1 MKLKKEK
8 PLFDKS
14 WKNIK
19 MKTGIELA
27 QLEIEDPLELI
38 KMQMAVITDVDM
50 DHIEKLP
57 MGAIIEFTKE
67 YEFIGKLPEK
77 KLTKTIKHKGK
88 RYGICEFD
96 KMSLAQF
103 VDIEEYYNG
112 GLLDNLHRMLSVF
125 YLPIKSRNIITGKYT
140 LEEYEPDPE
149 RENMFLEMDMEFI
162 WSTTL
167 FFYHIGQEYIKLMNH
182 YLVQQNQMVKTMAK
196 IKKEEE
202 R

>member
-1 MKLKKEK
+1 MNWRKEK

-14 WKNIK
+14 WKDIT
-19 MKTGIELA
+19 MRTGIELA

-38 KMQMAVITDVDM
+38 KMQMAVIMDEDM

-77 KLTKTIKHKGK
+77 RLTKTIKHNGK
-88 RYGICEFD
+88 TYGICDFD

-103 VDIEEYYNG
+103 VDIEEYYNN
-112 GLLDNLHRMLSVF
+112 GLLPNLHKILSVF
-125 YLPIKSRNIITGKYT
+125 YLPIKKRNIFTGKYE
-140 LEEYEPDPE
+140 LEEYEPNEE
-149 RENMFLEMDMEFI
+149 RENMFLDMDMEFI
-162 WSTTL
+162 WSITL
-167 FFYHIGQEYIKLMNH
+167 FFYHIGQEYIRLMKLS
-182 YLVQQNQMVKTMAK
+182 LDQQNLMVKTMGK
-196 IKKEEE
+196 MKEEE